1 MASSMSTAQR
11 DLLIETG
18 ARIFHERGYAATGVR
33 QVAEAAAVPQGSFT
47 NHFRSK
53 EAFGHAV
60 LEHYAARLDEI
71 IQRTLGDPSRPPRER
86 LAAYFEEIEQRVRT
100 QDWGV
105 GCLIPDLAAETSSY
119 GDRLRDLLAHV
130 LERQTASFA
139 AILREIVDPTLAD
152 DLAGVLLAAWH
163 GTLLRMKVE
172 RTGEPIVRFRRVLDL
187 LTR

>member
-11 DLLIETG
+11 DVLIETG

-53 EAFGHAV
+53 EAFGQAV

-86 LAAYFEEIEQRVRT
+86 LAAYFDEIEKRMRR
-100 QDWGV
+100 QDWGI

-119 GDRLRDLLAHV
+119 GDPLRDLLAHV
-130 LERQTASFA
+130 LERQTSSFA
-139 AILREIVDPTLAD
+139 AILREIVDPMRAD

-172 RTGEPIVRFRRVLDL
+172 RTGEPIVRFRKALDL
-187 LTR
+187 FTR